1 MRRVKNASAGFAE
14 HVSLGAVDGDLA
26 VGRYQLP
33 PWLQAAVAA
42 SGGWGLFILAFLD
55 STFLPFPS
63 VNDLLLI
70 DLCFAS
76 PLRMPYYA
84 AMSTLGSVVGSLLL
98 YFMAKKG
105 GEAAFHAKAGK
116 RGASIHRWVQ
126 RNGFISLVIAAVM
139 PPPMPFKFFVLAAGA
154 LGMPLGQFVLALTL
168 ARGARFYGEGYLA
181 VRYGGQAERFLM
193 QHKTGFAVSTV
204 ISVLVLYVVVRLLFR
219 PRLEPEA

>member
-1 MRRVKNASAGFAE
+1 MHPRGFE
-14 HVSLGAVDGDLA
+14 NMLVSGAVDGGLA
-26 VGRYQLP
+26 MGKYQLP

-42 SGGWGLFILAFLD
+42 SGGWGLFLLAFLD
-55 STFLPFPS
+55 STFLPFPT

-84 AMSTLGSVVGSLLL
+84 AMATLGSLVGSLLL

-116 RGASIHRWVQ
+116 RAASIRHWVE
-126 RNGFISLVIAAVM
+126 RNGFISLVIAALM

-154 LGMPLGQFVLALTL
+154 VGMPLGQFVLALAL

-193 QHKTGFAVSTV
+193 QHKTGFVVSTLV
-204 ISVLVLYVVVRLLFR
+204 SVLVLYLFVRLLFR
-219 PRLEPEA
+219 PSSQSEA